1 MASKQLNGFCGGL
14 YASERAASAAL
25 SYCGNATYAITA
37 GIWGNHGRDGMLFML
52 SIVRSQMMIPCE
64 YVEKVGY
71 IRWRCMRRPARRD
84 NVVV

>member
-37 GIWGNHGRDGMLFML
+37 GIWGNHGRDGNAVHA
-52 SIVRSQMMIPCE
+52 IHCE
-64 YVEKVGY
+64 VSDDDS
-71 IRWRCMRRPARRD
+71 MR
-84 NVVV
+84 VC